1 MIPVHSELL
10 GRSSLQADAVAYNG
24 VGGYLFTMG
33 PLGPEEMVAI
43 FILALLLFG
52 PKELPKI
59 GKTIGKAMTEFRR
72 AQSELKSTFN
82 REMQDLE
89 RETGIKELTA
99 TTFNSDSYNYD
110 HSSYDASYYDG
121 SYNSTVTTTPANGAS
136 ATQGVEGTAG
146 LQIEAA
152 AGSIASGHMDQ
163 GHFEN
168 AWDPYTPV
176 AQSSVTGAPAGH
188 GPSAT
193 EHAETAEKTANA

>member
-1 MIPVHSELL
+1 
-10 GRSSLQADAVAYNG
+10 
-24 VGGYLFTMG
+24 MG

-52 PKELPKI
+52 PKELPKL

-82 REMQDLE
+82 REMQNLE

-99 TTFNSDSYNYD
+99 TAFNSNSYNYD
-110 HSSYDASYYDG
+110 HSSYDTSYYDG

-136 ATQGVEGTAG
+136 APLGAESTAS

-152 AGSIASGHMDQ
+152 AGSIASGHMDE
-163 GHFEN
+163 GHFES
-168 AWDPYTPV
+168 AWDPYTP
-176 AQSSVTGAPAGH
+176 AAASSIATAPAGH
-188 GPSAT
+188 GPSAA
-193 EHAETAEKTANA
+193 EHAETAEKTANV